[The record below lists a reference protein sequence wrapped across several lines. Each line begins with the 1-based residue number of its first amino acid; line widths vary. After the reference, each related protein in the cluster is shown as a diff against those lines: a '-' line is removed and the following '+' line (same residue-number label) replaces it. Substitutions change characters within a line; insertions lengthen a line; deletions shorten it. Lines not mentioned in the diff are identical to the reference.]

1 MSNLHH
7 PAPPNPH
14 RKPEDSQPDLLKMQA
29 DLALGHSL
37 RLGRLVDM
45 LELLHD
51 MLVDDMPEHPEAER
65 IRALS
70 FAAIDVA
77 RTADQGI
84 GKLAE
89 MLIKKESTRCK
100 LNMEGGAS

>member
-14 RKPEDSQPDLLKMQA
+14 REPEESQPDLLKMQETI
-29 DLALGHSL
+29 ALEQSL

-51 MLVDDMPEHPEAER
+51 MLVDDMPAHPEAER
-65 IRALS
+65 SRALS

-77 RTADQGI
+77 RIADQGI
-84 GKLAE
+84 GKLVEILVNNA
-89 MLIKKESTRCK
+89 ST
-100 LNMEGGAS
+100 LNRRAVGGTA